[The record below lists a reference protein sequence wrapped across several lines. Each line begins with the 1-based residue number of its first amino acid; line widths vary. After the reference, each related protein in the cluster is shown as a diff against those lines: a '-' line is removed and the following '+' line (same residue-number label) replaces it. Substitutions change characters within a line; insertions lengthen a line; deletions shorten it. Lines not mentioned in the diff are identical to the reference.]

1 MTGRKQ
7 SRPWLFEYLIVQ
19 GRISRNWVFRLLP
32 IYVARLAA
40 RARHSWMH
48 QFFQYPVVFVDPT
61 ILKNTTAIPT
71 AMAQPEMV
79 PGRKLAKPNST
90 LRFLFT
96 ALEPRRVRGR

>member
-1 MTGRKQ
+1 MTGREQ

-19 GRISRNWVFRLLP
+19 GRISRHWVFRLLP
-32 IYVARLAA
+32 MWQDLPLDIG
-40 RARHSWMH
+40 WMH
-48 QFFQYPVVFVDPT
+48 QFFQYPAVFVNPR

-71 AMAQPEMV
+71 ALAQPEIV
-79 PGRKLAKPNST
+79 PGRKLAKANST